1 MSAQTNIS
9 DWPYSITRPA
19 ILDMTPYSARGGA
32 TNALHLDANENPYA
46 PPPVIGA
53 TDFNLSLIHI

>member
-32 TNALHLDANENPYA
+32 TNALHLA
-46 PPPVIGA
+46 GTA
-53 TDFNLSLIHI
+53 TRGTLDEAR